1 MIPKISVI
9 IPVYN
14 VAKYLHCCI
23 DSVLAQTFTDFE
35 LLLIDDGSKD
45 NSGEIC
51 DEYARKDNRVRV
63 FHKENEGVSVARNI
77 GIGHSSGTYLMFL
90 DSDDWLESSCLD
102 YCLKSMKDDNLDFL
116 QFGYARVTDDGN
128 VLYKSSV
135 STQILNRSEFVKS
148 DNFNVCVWGA
158 LFRMSII
165 HKHCLAFKKGLKL
178 GEDQL
183 FLFDY
188 LLHCNSCRRTKT
200 ILYNYRWNASS
211 ACVLSR
217 SSDCMDSIKAFAHYE
232 HRRFFEPQVQRSI
245 LRYFLFPILINRE
258 ITLARVCNLV
268 KNESF
273 RQLRVERKMEVP
285 FFFFYRLNRRL
296 GLYYL
301 SMFFRLFGR

>member
-14 VAKYLHCCI
+14 VAKYLHRCI
-23 DSVLAQTFTDFE
+23 DSALAQTFTDFE

-128 VLYKSSV
+128 VLYKFCFYSNIEQVRICEIGQFQCLRMGGSF
-135 STQILNRSEFVKS
+135 Q
-148 DNFNVCVWGA
+148 NV
-158 LFRMSII
+158 
-165 HKHCLAFKKGLKL
+165 
-178 GEDQL
+178 
-183 FLFDY
+183 
-188 LLHCNSCRRTKT
+188 
-200 ILYNYRWNASS
+200 
-211 ACVLSR
+211 
-217 SSDCMDSIKAFAHYE
+217 HY
-232 HRRFFEPQVQRSI
+232 P
-245 LRYFLFPILINRE
+245 
-258 ITLARVCNLV
+258 
-268 KNESF
+268 
-273 RQLRVERKMEVP
+273 
-285 FFFFYRLNRRL
+285 
-296 GLYYL
+296 
-301 SMFFRLFGR
+301 

>member
-14 VAKYLHCCI
+14 VAKYLHRCI

-45 NSGEIC
+45 NSGDIC

-63 FHKENEGVSVARNI
+63 LHKENEGVSVARNI
-77 GIGHSSGTYLMFL
+77 GIGYSCGTYLMFL
-90 DSDDWLESSCLD
+90 DSDDWLESNCLD
-102 YCLKSMKDDNLDFL
+102 YCLKSMIDDNLDFF
-116 QFGYARVTDDGN
+116 QFGYARVTDEGK

-135 STQILNRSEFVKS
+135 STHILNSSEFVS
-148 DNFNVCVWGA
+148 LDLFYICVWGS
-158 LFRMSII
+158 LFRTSTIRE
-165 HKHCLAFKKGLKL
+165 HGLAFKKGLKL

-188 LLHCNSCRRTKT
+188 LIHCNSCRRSEVV
-200 ILYNYRWNASS
+200 LYNYRWNASS
-211 ACVLSR
+211 ACVLSK
-217 SSDCMDSIKAFAHYE
+217 SLDCMESIKFFAQYQ
-232 HRRFFEPQVQRSI
+232 HRHFFELQVQRSI
-245 LRYFLFPILINRE
+245 LRFFLFPILTNRD
-258 ITLARVCNLV
+258 IPFSRVYDLV

-273 RQLRVERKMEVP
+273 RQLRAERKMEVP
-285 FFFFYRLNRRL
+285 FFFFFRLNRRL